1 MNGYSA
7 GTTEDFVLNS
17 VFFGGQ
23 GNLYVV
29 LGLVASIFLAGYL
42 VLSQHLHPAQLVGM
56 VLVVV
61 ASAAVTRAGPPPS
74 TPEGAAEVG

>member
-1 MNGYSA
+1 MPYSLELLA
-7 GTTEDFVLNS
+7 LRSLDAQ
-17 VFFGGQ
+17 VFGI
-23 GNLYVV
+23 L
-29 LGLVASIFLAGYL
+29 LSLEPAVAALAGYL